1 MGARRAA
8 ALFAATTTI
17 IAAMPAVP
25 LAGGLLAPDR
35 AQAFLADPI
44 GPPPDRGPFRPLRA
58 ALDVG
63 DGLGAGRG
71 HEGVDLFA
79 AAGTPLV
86 AVDDGVVVEAGAD
99 GGRGNYVSIFDP
111 QRQQTY
117 NYLHLLAPASV
128 SAGEKVRAGQPV
140 GELGCTGSC
149 YGDHLHF
156 EVREGRGSYGPVLD
170 PLPFL
175 DRLRP
180 L

>member
-8 ALFAATTTI
+8 ALLAATSTI
-17 IAAMPAVP
+17 TAAIAATP
-25 LAGGLLAPDR
+25 LAGGLAMPER

-86 AVDDGVVVEAGAD
+86 AVDDGFVLETGAD
-99 GGRGNYVSIFDP
+99 GGRGNWIAIFDP
-111 QRQQTY
+111 RRNQTY
-117 NYLHLLAPASV
+117 NYFHMLGPASV
-128 SAGEKVRAGQPV
+128 SAGQRVRAGAPV

-156 EVREGRGSYGPVLD
+156 EVRAGRGTYGTVLD
-170 PLPFL
+170 PLPL
-175 DRLRP
+175 LERLRP